1 MSKTY
6 IRLLLGLWLSWCV
19 GAQASTTSLLQ
30 LDTTQSAEKMQPYLS
45 VWQDLSAA
53 LPAETVV
60 ANPEKFESVETEFI
74 NADLTNAKIW
84 LRFDMQNIDIK
95 DGEWAIA
102 TDSMRIDYLS
112 LYKLSDGVLKR
123 VYHSNFFSRGDERE
137 IVSPNIYIPISLAAQ
152 AKATFFLE
160 YQSQGTVKLNL
171 DVLDLQQLQEKI
183 RVEYILDFMLI
194 GFFLALAAI
203 NLFHFLALRQPAHF
217 YYSLLMLASVAKTL
231 SARNY
236 FFIYVFPD
244 SLEIVR
250 LITPFAGNAAVAFG
264 VLFTRQFFDLKTLSK
279 PLYLASHIGLALLL
293 LPCMA
298 AFFTSYNT
306 VLTLMIFTSP
316 PVILL
321 MVFVGF
327 YALYK
332 GRPSAA
338 YYVVAWFFYAAG
350 LLYLAFSV
358 RGFHIGGMSGTD
370 IGLLGSAIEGLVL
383 SMALAHRVRHVHAQ
397 KQQAQNRLITTLERN
412 NDIQAELFNAER
424 AKFQALNESY
434 RKSQKLAATSHDFAS
449 PLLALQASLSAL
461 HSKKGTDSSQET
473 ISAIENIRQTLD
485 YLKNLS
491 TSLVTDERAQ
501 QQAAQESFMLSEVFV
516 DVFNRY
522 AVVAE
527 EKQLSFFFVASS
539 KTLSV
544 NRLAVTRILENFV
557 NNALRYTDSGKVF
570 FGARRRK
577 GAIELQVLD
586 TGPGIRPEVEQKI
599 KKAFTQSG
607 DLANEHQGFGLG
619 LSITHSLCH
628 EFGYTM
634 KLTSIH
640 GRGSK
645 FSVVIPK

>member
-1 MSKTY
+1 MSKFY
-6 IRLLLGLWLSWCV
+6 IRLLLSLCLTWCG
-19 GAQASTTSLLQ
+19 GAQASATALLQ
-30 LDTTQSAEKMQPYLS
+30 LDTTQSVEKMQPYLS

-53 LPAETVV
+53 LPVETVV
-60 ANPEKFESVETEFI
+60 ASPEKFEAVETEFI
-74 NADLTNAKIW
+74 NEDLTKAKIW
-84 LRFDMQNIDIK
+84 LRFDMQNTDVL

-102 TDSMRIDYLS
+102 TGSMRIDHLS
-112 LYKLSDGVLKR
+112 LYKLSDGVLER

-152 AKATFFLE
+152 SKATFFLE
-160 YQSQGTVKLNL
+160 YQSQGTVELNL
-171 DVLDLQQLQEKI
+171 DVLDSQRVQEKI

-194 GFFLALAAI
+194 AFFLTLAAI

-217 YYSLLMLASVAKTL
+217 YYSLLMFASVAKTL

-264 VLFTRQFFDLKTLSK
+264 VLFTRHFFDLKTLSK
-279 PLYLASHIGLALLL
+279 PLYLASHIGLALLF
-293 LPCMA
+293 LPCIA
-298 AFFTSYNT
+298 TFFGSYNT
-306 VLTLMIFTSP
+306 VLTLMIYTSP
-316 PVILL
+316 LAILL

-332 GRPSAA
+332 GRPSAT
-338 YYVVAWFFYAAG
+338 YFVVAWVFYATG

-358 RGFHIGGMSGTD
+358 RGYHISGIPGSD
-370 IGLLGSAIEGLVL
+370 VALLGSAIEGLVL

-397 KQQAQNRLITTLERN
+397 RQQAQNRLITTLERN
-412 NDIQAELFNAER
+412 SDIQAELIDAER
-424 AKFQALNESY
+424 AKFFALSESH

-449 PLLALQASLSAL
+449 PLLALQASLSSL
-461 HSKKGTDSSQET
+461 NSKKGPDLPQET

-485 YLKNLS
+485 YLQNLS
-491 TSLVTDERAQ
+491 TSLVIDERAQ
-501 QQAAQESFMLSEVFV
+501 QNAEQESFMLSDMFI

-522 AVVAE
+522 AIVAE
-527 EKQLSFFFVASS
+527 EKQLNFFFVASS
-539 KTLSV
+539 KTVSE

-557 NNALRYTDSGKVF
+557 SNALRYTDSGKVF

-599 KKAFTQSG
+599 SKAFTQSG
-607 DLANEHQGFGLG
+607 DLANEYQGFGLG
-619 LSITHSLCH
+619 LSIAHSLCE

-634 KLTSIH
+634 KLESSH
-640 GRGSK
+640 ERGSK
-645 FSVVIPK
+645 FSVVIPI

>member
-1 MSKTY
+1 MA
-6 IRLLLGLWLSWCV
+6 WCF
-19 GAQASTTSLLQ
+19 GAQASATALLQ
-30 LDTTQSAEKMQPYLS
+30 LDTKQTAEKMQPYLS
-45 VWQDLSAA
+45 VWQDSSAA
-53 LPAETVV
+53 LPVETVV
-60 ANPEKFESVETEFI
+60 ASPEKFESVETEFI
-74 NADLTNAKIW
+74 YADLTKAKIW
-84 LRFDMQNIDIK
+84 LRFDMQNTDIL
-95 DGEWAIA
+95 DGQWAIA
-102 TDSMRIDYLS
+102 TGSMRIDYLS
-112 LYKLSDGVLKR
+112 LYKLSDGVLER

-152 AKATFFLE
+152 TKATFFLE
-160 YQSQGTVKLNL
+160 YQSQGTVELNL
-171 DVLDLQQLQEKI
+171 DVLDLQRLQEKI

-203 NLFHFLALRQPAHF
+203 NLFHFIALRQPAHF

-244 SLEIVR
+244 SLETVR
-250 LITPFAGNAAVAFG
+250 LITPLAGSAAVAFG

-293 LPCMA
+293 LPCIV
-298 AFFTSYNT
+298 AFFTSYNA
-306 VLTLMIFTSP
+306 VLTVMIFTSP
-316 PVILL
+316 QVVLL
-321 MVFVGF
+321 MVFVGL

-332 GRPSAA
+332 GRSSAA
-338 YYVVAWFFYAAG
+338 YFVVAWIIYAAG

-358 RGFHIGGMSGTD
+358 RGYHIGGMPGSD
-370 IGLLGSAIEGLVL
+370 VALLGSAIEGLVL

-397 KQQAQNRLITTLERN
+397 KQQAQNRLIATLERN
-412 NDIQAELFNAER
+412 NDIQAELIKAER

-449 PLLALQASLSAL
+449 PLLALQASLSAI

-473 ISAIENIRQTLD
+473 ISAIENIRQTVD
-485 YLKNLS
+485 YLQNLS
-491 TSLVTDERAQ
+491 TSLVSDERAQ
-501 QQAAQESFMLSEVFV
+501 QQAEQESFMLSQVFV

-522 AVVAE
+522 TVVAE
-527 EKQLSFFFVASS
+527 EKQLNFFFVASS
-539 KTLSV
+539 KTIGE

-557 NNALRYTDSGKVF
+557 SNALRYTDSGKVF

-577 GAIELQVLD
+577 GAVELQVLD

-607 DLANEHQGFGLG
+607 DLVNENRGFGLG
-619 LSITHSLCH
+619 LSIARSLCD
-628 EFGYTM
+628 ESGYTM

-645 FSVVIPK
+645 FSVVIPI

>member
-19 GAQASTTSLLQ
+19 GAQASTTALLQ

-45 VWQDLSAA
+45 VWQDFSAT

-60 ANPEKFESVETEFI
+60 ASPEKFTSVETEFI
-74 NADLTNAKIW
+74 YADLTKAKIW
-84 LRFDMQNIDIK
+84 LRFDMQNTDVL

-102 TDSMRIDYLS
+102 TGSMRIDHLS
-112 LYKLSDGVLKR
+112 LYKLSDGVLER

-152 AKATFFLE
+152 TKATFFLE
-160 YQSQGTVKLNL
+160 YQSQGTVELNL
-171 DVLDLQQLQEKI
+171 DVLDSQRVQKKI

-194 GFFLALAAI
+194 AFFLTLAAI

-217 YYSLLMLASVAKTL
+217 YYSLLMFASVAKTL

-279 PLYLASHIGLALLL
+279 PLYLASHISLALLL

-298 AFFTSYNT
+298 TFFASYNT
-306 VLTLMIFTSP
+306 VLTLMIYTSP
-316 PVILL
+316 LAILL
-321 MVFVGF
+321 MVFVGI

-332 GRPSAA
+332 GRPSAT
-338 YYVVAWFFYAAG
+338 YYVVAWFFYATG

-358 RGFHIGGMSGTD
+358 RGYHIGGIPGSD
-370 IGLLGSAIEGLVL
+370 VALLGSAIEGLVL
-383 SMALAHRVRHVHAQ
+383 SMALAHRVRHVHTQ
-397 KQQAQNRLITTLERN
+397 KQQAQNRLITSLERN

-449 PLLALQASLSAL
+449 PLLALQASLSSL
-461 HSKKGTDSSQET
+461 HSKKDSETSQET
-473 ISAIENIRQTLD
+473 SNAIENIRQTLD
-485 YLKNLS
+485 YLQNLS
-491 TSLVTDERAQ
+491 TSLISDERAQ
-501 QQAAQESFMLSEVFV
+501 QQAEQESFMLSEVFV
-516 DVFNRY
+516 DIFNRY

-539 KTLSV
+539 KTLSE

-557 NNALRYTDSGKVF
+557 SNALRYTDSGKVF

-619 LSITHSLCH
+619 LSIAHSLCD

-645 FSVVIPK
+645 FSVVIPV